1 MEVVNCEVVTASLKL
16 TNTLFIICYFF
27 VGAFVKNRILFALLR
42 LVCGMGG
49 MGVYMVAAV
58 IAAEATLPRS
68 VWIINI
74 DLKLSKLLK
83 LESRFIRNC
92 QNILKKYFKLSNLL

>member
-1 MEVVNCEVVTASLKL
+1 MKFSYGWYELWNSHSLLKTTKL
-16 TNTLFIICYFF
+16 SITLLIIEYFF

-58 IAAEATLPRS
+58 IAAEATLPRY
-68 VWIINI
+68 VKIMILVN
-74 DLKLSKLLK
+74 D
-83 LESRFIRNC
+83 C
-92 QNILKKYFKLSNLL
+92 QNCLFLGQD